1 MLRPENPKQ
10 QKNINNIQMVDKNY
24 SKLGL
29 IIPTV
34 ELDRKSCETIL
45 MIPSNYKVYSEE
57 EIHQIKANSFSSS
70 LVFLILSL
78 CFFGLLYFYL
88 FKLL

>member
-1 MLRPENPKQ
+1 MLLPENPKR

-34 ELDRKSCETIL
+34 ELDRKSCETIM
-45 MIPSNYKVYSEE
+45 MIPSNY
-57 EIHQIKANSFSSS
+57 
-70 LVFLILSL
+70 
-78 CFFGLLYFYL
+78 
-88 FKLL
+88 